1 MSYSVDVNVLLY
13 ASDVGSPH
21 HTRASAF
28 LAARPSDPELFCL
41 AWPTVMAYL
50 RIGTH
55 PSIFAAPLT
64 PAEALANV
72 RALLALPQ
80 VRPIGEV
87 DGFLDVFSTVTSYA
101 PARGNQVPDAHLA
114 ALLRQHDVTTI
125 YTRDADFR
133 RFDFLTIR
141 DPLE

>member
-13 ASDVGSPH
+13 ASDAGSPYH
-21 HTRASAF
+21 KRAAAF
-28 LAARPSDPELFCL
+28 LAARPSDPELFCI

-64 PAEALANV
+64 PADALTNIK
-72 RALLALPQ
+72 ALLALPR

-87 DGFLDVFSTVTSYA
+87 DGFLDAFADLTAHA
-101 PARGNQVPDAHLA
+101 PARGNHVPDAHLA
-114 ALLRQHDVTTI
+114 VLLRQHDVTTL

-141 DPLE
+141 DPLQ

>member
-13 ASDVGSPH
+13 ASDAGSPYH
-21 HTRASAF
+21 ARAASF
-28 LAARPSDPELFCL
+28 LAARPADLELFCL

-55 PSIFAAPLT
+55 PSIFATPLT

-72 RALLALPQ
+72 QALLALPR

-87 DGFLDVFSTVTSYA
+87 DGFLDVFSDVTRQA

-114 ALLRQHDVTTI
+114 VLLRQHDVTTL

-141 DPLE
+141 DPLQ

>member
-13 ASDVGSPH
+13 ASDVSSPH
-21 HTRASAF
+21 HKRAAAF
-28 LAARPSDPELFCL
+28 VAARPSDPELFYI

-55 PSIFAAPLT
+55 PSIFAAPLR
-64 PAEALANV
+64 PADALANIK
-72 RALLALPQ
+72 ALLALPR
-80 VRPIGEV
+80 VRSIGEV
-87 DGFLDVFSTVTSYA
+87 DGFLDAFADATSQA

-114 ALLRQHDVTTI
+114 VLLRQHDVTTL
-125 YTRDADFR
+125 YTRDTDFR

-141 DPLE
+141 DPLL